1 MPAAPT
7 ERSAPEGARWAC
19 TCARPAAWS
28 RRRWLGACTAS
39 AAGVAA
45 PAVVLGLSSPAAAA
59 IAECERSG
67 FTKAVSAEQIEQAA
81 QQQYRQMLQQYSG
94 QRAVAPKDHPQ
105 LQRLRAIADRL
116 IPQAPKCNERARQWR
131 WEVQLIGSNELNAF
145 CMPGGKIAFYWGI
158 LARLQLSDDEVAT
171 IMGHEMAHALLEH
184 AREQA
189 GKNALTQGGLRLG
202 AALLGLGNVGDMAA
216 QGLSQ
221 LASLAYSR
229 KDETEADRL
238 GMLLAAQ
245 GGYDPA
251 AGVTLWRKM
260 MAASGGRT
268 PPKILSTHPLSN
280 ERIQDIESRLPR
292 ARPLYEAAVKPERVW
307 GPPPAPRSGTE
318 QD

>member
-1 MPAAPT
+1 MTAPQAPQAPQAQ
-7 ERSAPEGARWAC
+7 RSSPPTMGWVCA
-19 TCARPAAWS
+19 CARPGSWS
-28 RRRWLGACTAS
+28 RRRWLGACTAGLAGLAAS
-39 AAGVAA
+39 AQ
-45 PAVVLGLSSPAAAA
+45 AA
-59 IAECERSG
+59 IPECERSG
-67 FTKAVSAEQIEQAA
+67 FTKAIPADQIEQMA
-81 QQQYRQMLQQYSG
+81 QQQYRQMLQQYAG
-94 QRAVAPKDHPQ
+94 QRAVAAKDHPQ

-116 IPQAPKCNERARQWR
+116 IPHTPTCNERARQWR

-260 MAASGGRT
+260 MAASGGRS

-280 ERIQDIESRLPR
+280 ERIQDIENRLPR
-292 ARPLYEAAVKPERVW
+292 ARPLYEAAAKPDRVW
-307 GPPPAPRSGTE
+307 GPPPKPKPGT
-318 QD
+318 DTD